1 MHEKGTVVNRTE
13 KNRVYIFGVCILAVF
28 ITILVYNALT
38 PYLSDDFS
46 YKVSVREAHSILD
59 FVKQQWQ
66 DYLLQDGRVVGAF
79 NTRIS
84 LIGDKAIFN
93 VANSIMFVILSLL
106 MYWNVEG
113 RKKHDVCLY
122 LLVVLFIWR
131 YSVEFDE
138 TILWLCGSCNYLW
151 GSVIILGFVTLYRHI
166 LKRPEVKN
174 KVLTALGMFL
184 FGVVAGWCN
193 ENTSGGGL
201 LLIFMFTAIAY
212 VEEKKIRTIKVK
224 NFIKPYMITSHLGM
238 VCGLLGMVLCPGV
251 YKRAAL
257 KHEIENYEG
266 FVGYLSRLYKC
277 IVELDHLFLG
287 LLTILVIVTVFAV
300 IYGKKI
306 KEVLYKVVPFV
317 VSFLATSFVLIVI
330 PTPMSR
336 AYFGAGVFLMIAC
349 IQCLF
354 ITFND
359 ESADRKIRSAYYC
372 AVGILLVNFFFI
384 YAENLVNL
392 ARIYREENERIRL
405 IEEAIEEGQTSVV
418 VPQYREAFK
427 NDYSFAHDSDMT
439 EDSSYWINFYYEI
452 YYGISSV
459 SAIPRDE
466 WDELYGE

>member
-251 YKRAAL
+251 YKRAAV
-257 KHEIENYEG
+257 KQNNENYDG
-266 FVGYLSRLYKC
+266 IVGYVSRLYKC

-287 LLTILVIVTVFAV
+287 LLIVLVIVIVFAV
-300 IYGKKI
+300 IYEKKG

-317 VSFLATSFVLIVI
+317 VAFLATALVLIVI
-330 PTPMSR
+330 PTPASR
-336 AYFGAGVFLMIAC
+336 AYFGAGIFLMIAC
-349 IQCLF
+349 VQGFVL
-354 ITFND
+354 TFNGG
-359 ESADRKIRSAYYC
+359 SFDRKFQSVYYC
-372 AVGILLVNFFFI
+372 VVGILLVNFFFV

-392 ARIYREENERIRL
+392 ARIYREENERISL
-405 IEEAIEEGQTSVV
+405 IEKAIEEGQTSVV

-439 EDSSYWINFYYEI
+439 EDPKYWINFYYEI
-452 YYGISSV
+452 YYGINSI

-466 WDELYGE
+466 WEDVSDE

>member
-1 MHEKGTVVNRTE
+1 MDKITLRGKLGKYRIHVF
-13 KNRVYIFGVCILAVF
+13 IACILGVF
-28 ITILVYNALT
+28 ATILVYNALT

-93 VANSIMFVILSLL
+93 VANSVMFTMLTLL
-106 MYWNVEG
+106 FYWNIEG
-113 RKKHDVCLY
+113 RKQYNISLY
-122 LLVVLFIWR
+122 LLIVLVIWGC
-131 YSVEFDE
+131 SVKFSE

-166 LKRPEVKN
+166 LKMSEVKN
-174 KVLTALGMFL
+174 KVLIALGMFL

-201 LLIFMFTAIAY
+201 LLVFMFTAIAY
-212 VEEKKIRTIKVK
+212 VEEKKIRAIKVK

-238 VCGLLGMVLCPGV
+238 MCGLLGMVLCPGV
-251 YKRAAL
+251 YKRAAV
-257 KHEIENYEG
+257 KQNNENYDG
-266 FVGYLSRLYKC
+266 IVGYVSRLYKC

-287 LLTILVIVTVFAV
+287 LLIVLVIVIVFAV
-300 IYGKKI
+300 IYEKKG

-317 VSFLATSFVLIVI
+317 IAFLATSFVLIVI
-330 PTPMSR
+330 PTPASR
-336 AYFGAGVFLMIAC
+336 AYFGAGIFLMIAC
-349 IQCLF
+349 VQGF
-354 ITFND
+354 ILTFNGG
-359 ESADRKIRSAYYC
+359 SFDRKFQSVYYC
-372 AVGILLVNFFFI
+372 VVGILLVNFFFV
-384 YAENLVNL
+384 YVENLVNL
-392 ARIYREENERIRL
+392 ARIYREENERVSL
-405 IEEAIEEGQTSVV
+405 IEEAIEEGRTSVV

-439 EDSSYWINFYYEI
+439 DDPAYWINFYYEI